1 MLYLRN
7 IRINKKLEANKA
19 RYGSAQTT
27 EFDNTENRTF
37 MRDSNLAESGSVG
50 PIEDVSEDFDKMN
63 RGYDVMT
70 ESQKVEKLQ
79 KRLAEQETELEI
91 VKREPTP
98 SEYPVIR
105 TLRHWT

>member
-1 MLYLRN
+1 
-7 IRINKKLEANKA
+7 
-19 RYGSAQTT
+19 
-27 EFDNTENRTF
+27 

-50 PIEDVSEDFDKMN
+50 PIEDVSKDFDKMN
-63 RGYDVMT
+63 PGHDVMT

-98 SEYPVIR
+98 SEYPVVR